1 MFDARIIKLVFGLCG
16 LLVCLLVV
24 PLLFL
29 RSPVEVPGSAGPKR
43 ITVADYIEQA
53 RLATGIAASTRYK
66 VAVSEY
72 LFSQGI
78 MPVSNEELGMSSYE
92 PYEDDALR
100 AITVEPEGVLR
111 LSMLLKD
118 ESVEDVR
125 LIPTYHESSGT
136 VRWKCESYLPL
147 IKNVLSD
154 CQILDR

>member
-1 MFDARIIKLVFGLCG
+1 MFDARIIKLVFGVGG

-29 RSPVEVPGSAGPKR
+29 RSPGDVTSQSDSKR
-43 ITVADYIEQA
+43 MVVADYIEQA
-53 RLATGIAASTRYK
+53 RLASGIAASSQYK
-66 VAVSEY
+66 AAVSEY

-78 MPVSNEELGMSSYE
+78 MPVSNEDLGMPRYE

-100 AITVEPEGVLR
+100 TITVESEGVLR

-118 ESVEDVR
+118 ESLEDVR

-136 VRWKCESYLPL
+136 VRWKCQSYLPL
-147 IKNVLSD
+147 MQKVLSD